1 MGAAPDRRPLP
12 SPAMA
17 PPLYSVGHSN
27 HTADHL
33 LDLLAR
39 HGVEVVADLR
49 SSPRS
54 AFAPQFDRPA
64 LERALGERGIGS
76 VWLGASLGG
85 RPDDAGL
92 YDADGHV
99 RYDLV
104 ARSAAFRAGLGR
116 LLDGASRFTVA
127 MLCAEEDPTACHRRL
142 LVTRVLESE
151 GTATVAHLRGD
162 GRVQTEADLP
172 APPVDHVQAGLF
184 GDDLASWRSPHPT
197 RRPGRPRP
205 D

>member
-1 MGAAPDRRPLP
+1 
-12 SPAMA
+12 MA

-27 HTADHL
+27 HPADHL

-39 HGVEVVADLR
+39 HRVEVVADLR

-54 AFAPQFDRPA
+54 VHAPQFDRPA
-64 LERALGERGIGS
+64 LERALGERGIGY

-85 RPDDAGL
+85 RPDDEDL
-92 YDADGHV
+92 YDAAGHV
-99 RYDLV
+99 RYDLL
-104 ARSAAFRAGLGR
+104 ARSAGFRAGLDR

-142 LVTRVLESE
+142 LVTRVLECE
-151 GTATVAHLRGD
+151 GSVTVAHLRGD

-172 APPVDHVQAGLF
+172 APPVDQVQAGLF

-197 RRPGRPRP
+197 RRPDRPRS